1 MPRKNLSNE
10 ELIKYII
17 DAIQEKKGK
26 SIVVANLTG
35 LGSSLCDYFGER
47 HNRLYLGRT
56 NRKMR
61 LQALCSR
68 RTT

>member
-35 LGSSLCDYFGER
+35 LGTTL
-47 HNRLYLGRT
+47 LGRT

-61 LQALCSR
+61 LQTLCSR